1 MCCLF
6 GMMDYGNNFT
16 GKQKSRMIYTLAVE
30 AEARGTDAT
39 GIAYNS
45 RGRLRIYKRPL
56 PAHRMKFHIPDDTK
70 VVLGH
75 TRLTTQ
81 GSEKK
86 NFNNHPFLGSVNGA
100 CFALAHNGVLRND
113 KTLRKSVKLP
123 ETKIETDS
131 YIAVQLIQK
140 KNALD
145 FNSLKA
151 MAEKVEGSFVF
162 TVLDNEDTL
171 WFIKG
176 DNPLC
181 IYHYPAMGLYLYAST
196 EEILARTVKR
206 MGAFRE
212 KPNKI
217 VLDCGE
223 ILRIDTKGLRQKE
236 QFDDSHLFRHWY
248 GWPEFR
254 YWGFRSTQTT
264 VESGYLSELKAVA
277 SAYGYSP
284 EQIDTMLADGFTTD
298 ELEELLYC
306 GEI

>member
-16 GKQKSRMIYTLAVE
+16 GKQKSWMISALAVE
-30 AEARGTDAT
+30 AESRGTDAT

-45 RGRLRIYKRPL
+45 RGRLRVYKRPL

-86 NFNNHPFLGSVNGA
+86 NFNNHPFLGSVNGT

-162 TVLDNEDTL
+162 TALDNEDTL

-196 EEILARTVKR
+196 VPARTSMCMPPRRKSWRGRSSGWELSGRNPTRSFWIAGRFCALTPRGCGRRSSLTTATCSEAGIAGRSVTI
-206 MGAFRE
+206 GAFGLP
-212 KPNKI
+212 KPRWR
-217 VLDCGE
+217 VG
-223 ILRIDTKGLRQKE
+223 T
-236 QFDDSHLFRHWY
+236 
-248 GWPEFR
+248 
-254 YWGFRSTQTT
+254 
-264 VESGYLSELKAVA
+264 
-277 SAYGYSP
+277 
-284 EQIDTMLADGFTTD
+284 
-298 ELEELLYC
+298 
-306 GEI
+306 